1 MSVRLHS
8 GGDAQAVESVAGR
21 RPPEATRDPR
31 SPDAQ
36 RARRGPDLRLLLP
49 AVAAWAATAA
59 TILLRGPWV
68 AVAAVG
74 VALGL
79 AAVLSTSRV
88 RRYLRW
94 RGVLRAAGWN
104 LVAAAVIASLA
115 AAGTALQVSRVDSHP
130 LMRELSAS
138 ESGGQDGESNKGEA
152 RAHYRGEVTVA
163 GGARVLNGGSLK
175 VPVRITGLGE
185 LPLFISDRHRSP
197 ELLSTQPGT
206 TLELAAT
213 VRADERPGLLPARL
227 SATRTPTVTAEPRGP
242 MGLSARLRRNINEL
256 ASTGPMATL
265 ANQEWFSGAE
275 ALIPGMLIGDI
286 SQMPQDIR
294 QHYIVSGLSHLTAV
308 SGLHVAVLISAVT
321 IAATACGVSRRGR
334 WVIVMGTLVAFT
346 MVVGPLPSILR
357 AGFMGIVGAVAVLS
371 SRWSDSLAALGGAVL
386 ALVLIRPGMAVEY
399 GLLLSV
405 LATVAI
411 VTAGPRI
418 GRWFIQVWGRFTQ
431 RRWAREPRVVEGM
444 LLRALAVSFVADV
457 ATQPAIVMMTGI
469 VSPAAVPANLAV
481 GWAVAQRMVLA
492 RAACLVGS
500 AALLLGMP
508 AGLATWLLVPAAPA
522 AWWIHT
528 VAERCSRTWVLHTPG
543 GPGWALAWAAMLGA
557 MILAAMG
564 VLWWQ
569 TIPVLIACAML
580 LVRIGTWQLGP
591 YETAAPAPG
600 WGSDLG
606 AEPHWAVAVC
616 GAGDGTSGWR
626 LRYPTGTRQPCQTPR
641 GNLTLQAGGVVEQ
654 KGEPG
659 AQRAPKVVTVSS
671 EGQALSVWK
680 AALIVVLD
688 CEGPTEGTG
697 RRSHGRPSQT
707 PGGVPVHYPCA
718 DGAGLLTP
726 KGLVVSGGP
735 R

>member
-1 MSVRLHS
+1 MSVRPHS
-8 GGDAQAVESVAGR
+8 RGQSQAVESAGG
-21 RPPEATRDPR
+21 RPPEAIRDPR

-36 RARRGPDLRLLLP
+36 RARRGPDFRLLLP
-49 AVAAWAATAA
+49 AMAAWAATAA
-59 TILLRGPWV
+59 AILLRGPWV
-68 AVAAVG
+68 AVAAAG
-74 VALGL
+74 LALGL
-79 AAVLSTSRV
+79 ATVLGTSRV
-88 RRYLRW
+88 RSYLRW
-94 RGVLRAAGWN
+94 RRVLRAAGWN

-115 AAGTALQVSRVDSHP
+115 AAGTALQVNRVDSHP
-130 LMRELSAS
+130 MMRELSAS
-138 ESGGQDGESNKGEA
+138 ESGGQQGESNKGET

-197 ELLSTQPGT
+197 ELLSTQPGS

-213 VRADERPGLLPARL
+213 VRADERPGLVPARL
-227 SATRTPTVTAEPRGP
+227 SATRQPTVTAEPRGL

-265 ANQEWFSGAE
+265 ANQAWFSSAE

-308 SGLHVAVLISAVT
+308 SGLHVVVLISAVT
-321 IAATACGVSRRGR
+321 IAATACGVSRRGK

-386 ALVLIRPGMAVEY
+386 ALVLIQPGMAVEY

-418 GRWFIQVWGRFTQ
+418 GRWLILGWGRFTQ
-431 RRWAREPRVVEGM
+431 RRWARGPRVVEGM

-457 ATQPAIVMMTGI
+457 ATQPTIVMMTGI

-481 GWAVAQRMVLA
+481 GWAVAPLMVLA
-492 RAACLVGS
+492 LAACLVGS
-500 AALLLGMP
+500 VALLVGMP
-508 AGLATWLLVPAAPA
+508 AGLAAWLLVPAAPA

-528 VAERCSRTWVLHTPG
+528 VAEQCSRTWVLHTPG
-543 GPGWALAWAAMLGA
+543 GPWWALAWAAMLGT
-557 MILAAMG
+557 MILASMG

-569 TIPVLIACAML
+569 VIPVLIACAML
-580 LVRIGTWQLGP
+580 LVRIGAWQLGP
-591 YETAAPAPG
+591 YETAAQAPS

-606 AEPHWAVAVC
+606 AESHWTVAVC
-616 GAGDGTSGWR
+616 GGGHGASDWQ
-626 LRYPTGTRQPCQTPR
+626 LRYPTGKRQPCQTPR
-641 GNLTLQAGGVVEQ
+641 GKLTLQAGGVTQ
-654 KGEPG
+654 KNGEPG
-659 AQRAPKVVTVSS
+659 VEKAPQVVTVSS
-671 EGQALSVWK
+671 EALALSVRR
-680 AALIVVLD
+680 AALIVVVD
-688 CEGPTEGTG
+688 CGSSAETTGT
-697 RRSHGRPSQT
+697 RRSHGRPSRT

>member
-79 AAVLSTSRV
+79 ATVLSTSRV

-418 GRWFIQVWGRFTQ
+418 GRWFILVWGRFTQ

-481 GWAVAQRMVLA
+481 GWAVAPLMVLA
-492 RAACLVGS
+492 LAACLVGS

-508 AGLATWLLVPAAPA
+508 AGLAAWLLVPAAPA

-543 GPGWALAWAAMLGA
+543 GPGWAVAWAAMLGA

-641 GNLTLQAGGVVEQ
+641 GNLTLQAGGVVEK
-654 KGEPG
+654 KGEQTAAG
-659 AQRAPKVVTVSS
+659 EPKVVTVSS

>member
-1 MSVRLHS
+1 MSVRQHP
-8 GGDAQAVESVAGR
+8 GEQIQPVDSVAGR
-21 RPPEATRDPR
+21 RPPEAARDPR

-49 AVAAWAATAA
+49 AAAAWAATAA
-59 TILLRGPWV
+59 TILLRSPWV

-74 VALGL
+74 LAVVA
-79 AAVLSTSRV
+79 AAVLGSSRV
-88 RRYLRW
+88 RSYLRW
-94 RGVLRAAGWN
+94 RGALQTVGWN
-104 LVAAAVIASLA
+104 LVVAAAIASLA
-115 AAGTALQVSRVDSHP
+115 AAGTALQVHRVDSHSI
-130 LMRELSAS
+130 MRELSSS
-138 ESGGQDGESNKGEA
+138 ESTGQQGEKNEEGA
-152 RAHYRGEVTVA
+152 RGHYRGEVTIA

-175 VPVRITGLGE
+175 IPVRITGLGE
-185 LPLFISDRHRSP
+185 LPLFVNDRHRSS
-197 ELLSTQPGT
+197 ELLSAQPGT

-213 VRADERPGLLPARL
+213 VRADEHPGLVPARL
-227 SATRTPTVTAEPRGP
+227 SATRQPSITAEPRGV
-242 MGLSARLRRNINEL
+242 MGISARLRRNINEL

-265 ANQEWFSGAE
+265 ANQAWFSGAE

-286 SQMPQDIR
+286 SQMPQGIR

-334 WVIVMGTLVAFT
+334 WIIVMGTLVAFT

-357 AGFMGIVGAVAVLS
+357 AGFMGLVGAVAVLS

-418 GRWFIQVWGRFTQ
+418 GRWLILVWGRFTQ

-481 GWAVAQRMVLA
+481 GWAVAPLMVLA
-492 RAACLVGS
+492 LAACLVGS
-500 AALLLGMP
+500 AALLVGMP
-508 AGLATWLLVPAAPA
+508 AGLAAWLLVPAAPA

-528 VAERCSRTWVLHTPG
+528 VAERCSRIWVLHTPG
-543 GPGWALAWAAMLGA
+543 GPWWALAWAAMLGA

-569 TIPVLIACAML
+569 TIPALIACAML

-591 YETAAPAPG
+591 YEAAAPAPG

-616 GAGDGTSGWR
+616 GAGDGTSGWQ

-641 GNLTLQAGGVVEQ
+641 GKLTLQAGGVVE
-654 KGEPG
+654 KEGEQTAAG
-659 AQRAPKVVTVSS
+659 EPKVVTVSS
-671 EGQALSVWK
+671 EGQALSVRE
-680 AALIVVLD
+680 ASLIVVLD
-688 CEGPTEGTG
+688 CEGSAEGTG

>member
-79 AAVLSTSRV
+79 ATVLSTSRV

-206 TLELAAT
+206 TLELAAA

-227 SATRTPTVTAEPRGP
+227 SATRQPSITAEPRGV
-242 MGLSARLRRNINEL
+242 MGISARLRRNINEL

-418 GRWFIQVWGRFTQ
+418 GRWFILVWGRFTQ

-481 GWAVAQRMVLA
+481 GWAVAPLMVLA
-492 RAACLVGS
+492 LAACLVGS

-508 AGLATWLLVPAAPA
+508 AGLAAWLLVPAAPA

-591 YETAAPAPG
+591 YEAAAPAPG

-626 LRYPTGTRQPCQTPR
+626 LRFPTGTRQPCQTPR
-641 GNLTLQAGGVVEQ
+641 GNLTLQAGGVVLKNGEQ
-654 KGEPG
+654 TAAGE
-659 AQRAPKVVTVSS
+659 PKVVTVSN
-671 EGQALSVWK
+671 EAQALSVRE

-688 CEGPTEGTG
+688 CEGPAEGTG

>member
-1 MSVRLHS
+1 MSVRQHL
-8 GGDAQAVESVAGR
+8 GEQTQPVDPVAGR
-21 RPPEATRDPR
+21 RPPEAARDPR

-49 AVAAWAATAA
+49 AAAAWAATAA
-59 TILLRGPWV
+59 TILFRGPWV
-68 AVAAVG
+68 AVAPAGLAV
-74 VALGL
+74 VA
-79 AAVLSTSRV
+79 AAVLGSSRV
-88 RRYLRW
+88 RSYLRW
-94 RGVLRAAGWN
+94 RELLRAAGWN
-104 LVAAAVIASLA
+104 LVVAAAIASLA
-115 AAGTALQVSRVDSHP
+115 AAGTALQVSRVDNHP
-130 LMRELSAS
+130 MMRELNSS
-138 ESGGQDGESNKGEA
+138 ESAGRQGEKNEEGA
-152 RAHYRGEVTVA
+152 RGHYRGEVTIA

-175 VPVRITGLGE
+175 IPVRVTGLGE
-185 LPLFISDRHRSP
+185 LPLFVNDRHRSP
-197 ELLSTQPGT
+197 ELLTAQPGS

-213 VRADERPGLLPARL
+213 VRADERPGLVPARL
-227 SATRTPTVTAEPRGP
+227 SATREPSITAEPQGL
-242 MGLSARLRRNINEL
+242 MGISAGLRRNINEL
-256 ASTGPMATL
+256 VSTGPMATL
-265 ANQEWFSGAE
+265 ANQAWFSGAE

-334 WVIVMGTLVAFT
+334 WIIVICTLVGFAI
-346 MVVGPLPSILR
+346 VVGPLPSILR

-411 VTAGPRI
+411 VATGPRI
-418 GRWFIQVWGRFTQ
+418 GRWLIVVWRRLTQ

-444 LLRALAVSFVADV
+444 ILRALAVSFVADV

-481 GWAVAQRMVLA
+481 GWAVAPLMVLA
-492 RAACLVGS
+492 LAACLVGS
-500 AALLLGMP
+500 VALLLGMP
-508 AGLATWLLVPAAPA
+508 AGLVAWLLVPAAPA

-528 VAERCSRTWVLHTPG
+528 VAESCSRTWVLHTPG
-543 GPGWALAWAAMLGA
+543 GPGWALAWAAMLGT
-557 MILAAMG
+557 MILAATG

-569 TIPVLIACAML
+569 TIPALIACAML

-591 YETAAPAPG
+591 YEAAAPAPA

-606 AEPHWAVAVC
+606 AEPHWTVAVC
-616 GAGDGTSGWR
+616 GREGGKTGWE

-641 GNLTLQAGGVVEQ
+641 GKLTLQAGGVVE
-654 KGEPG
+654 KEGEQAAAREP
-659 AQRAPKVVTVSS
+659 RVVTVSS
-671 EGQALSVWK
+671 DAQALNVRE
-680 AALIVVLD
+680 AALIVVLN
-688 CEGPTEGTG
+688 CEEPTEGKG
-697 RRSHGRPSQT
+697 RRSHGRPSQS

>member
-1 MSVRLHS
+1 MSVRSHP
-8 GGDAQAVESVAGR
+8 GEQNQAVDSVAGR
-21 RPPEATRDPR
+21 RPPEAARDPR

-49 AVAAWAATAA
+49 AAAAWAATAA

-74 VALGL
+74 LAVVA
-79 AAVLSTSRV
+79 AAVLGSSRV
-88 RRYLRW
+88 RSYLRW
-94 RGVLRAAGWN
+94 RGLLRAAGWN
-104 LVAAAVIASLA
+104 LVVSVAIASLA
-115 AAGTALQVSRVDSHP
+115 AAGTALQVSRVDNHP
-130 LMRELSAS
+130 LVRELSAS
-138 ESGGQDGESNKGEA
+138 GSGGQHGESSE
-152 RAHYRGEVTVA
+152 REPRSHYRGEVTIA

-175 VPVRITGLGE
+175 IPVRVTGLGE
-185 LPLFISDRHRSP
+185 LPLFVNDRHRSP
-197 ELLSTQPGT
+197 ELLNTQPGT

-213 VRADERPGLLPARL
+213 VRADEPPGLVPARL
-227 SATRTPTVTAEPRGP
+227 SATREPSITAEPRGL
-242 MGLSARLRRNINEL
+242 MGISARLRRNINEL

-265 ANQEWFSGAE
+265 ANQAWFSGAE

-334 WVIVMGTLVAFT
+334 WVIVMGTLVGFAI
-346 MVVGPLPSILR
+346 VVGPLPSILR

-371 SRWSDSLAALGGAVL
+371 SRWSDSLAARGGAVL
-386 ALVLIRPGMAVEY
+386 ALVLICPGMAVEY

-405 LATVAI
+405 LATMAI

-418 GRWFIQVWGRFTQ
+418 GRWLIVGWGRFTQ

-444 LLRALAVSFVADV
+444 ILRALAVSLVADV

-481 GWAVAQRMVLA
+481 GWAVAPLMVLA
-492 RAACLVGS
+492 LVACLVGS

-508 AGLATWLLVPAAPA
+508 AGLAAWLLVPAAPA
-522 AWWIHT
+522 AWWIHA

-543 GPGWALAWAAMLGA
+543 GPGWALAWAAMLGV

-591 YETAAPAPG
+591 YEAAAPAPG

-606 AEPHWAVAVC
+606 AEPRWTVAVC
-616 GAGDGTSGWR
+616 GKGGETTGWQ

-641 GNLTLQAGGVVEQ
+641 GKLTLQAGGVVEK
-654 KGEPG
+654 KGEQAAAG
-659 AQRAPKVVTVSS
+659 EPKVVTVNSDA
-671 EGQALSVWK
+671 EALSVRE
-680 AALIVVLD
+680 AALIVVMD
-688 CEGPTEGTG
+688 CEGPAEGTG

>member
-227 SATRTPTVTAEPRGP
+227 SATRQPSITAEPRGV
-242 MGLSARLRRNINEL
+242 MGISARLRRNINEL

-357 AGFMGIVGAVAVLS
+357 AGFMGLVGAVAVLS

-386 ALVLIRPGMAVEY
+386 ALVLIRPGMAAEY

-418 GRWFIQVWGRFTQ
+418 GRWFILVWGRFTQ

-481 GWAVAQRMVLA
+481 GWAVAPLMVLA
-492 RAACLVGS
+492 LAACLVGS

-508 AGLATWLLVPAAPA
+508 AGLAAWLLVPAAPA

-591 YETAAPAPG
+591 YEAAAPAPG

-641 GNLTLQAGGVVEQ
+641 GNLTLQAGGVVEK
-654 KGEPG
+654 KGEQAAAG
-659 AQRAPKVVTVSS
+659 EPKVVTVSS
-671 EGQALSVWK
+671 EDQALSVRE

>member
-1 MSVRLHS
+1 MSLRPHS
-8 GGDAQAVESVAGR
+8 GGQAQAAESVAGR

-49 AVAAWAATAA
+49 AVVAWAATAA

-68 AVAAVG
+68 AVAAAG

-79 AAVLSTSRV
+79 ATVLSTSRM
-88 RRYLRW
+88 RSYLRW
-94 RGVLRAAGWN
+94 REVLRAAGWN
-104 LVAAAVIASLA
+104 LVAASVIASLA
-115 AAGTALQVSRVDSHP
+115 AAGTALQVHRVDSHP
-130 LMRELSAS
+130 MMRELSS
-138 ESGGQDGESNKGEA
+138 IESGGQQGESSEGEA
-152 RAHYRGEVTVA
+152 RAHYRGEGTIA

-175 VPVRITGLGE
+175 VPVRIPGLGE
-185 LPLFISDRHRSP
+185 LPLFVNDRHLSP
-197 ELLSTQPGT
+197 ELLTAQPGT

-213 VRADERPGLLPARL
+213 VRADERPGLVPARL
-227 SATRTPTVTAEPRGP
+227 SATRQPSITAEPRGL
-242 MGLSARLRRNINEL
+242 MGISARLRGNINEL

-265 ANQEWFSGAE
+265 ANQAWFSGAE
-275 ALIPGMLIGDI
+275 ALVPGMLIGDI
-286 SQMPQDIR
+286 SQMPPDIR

-308 SGLHVAVLISAVT
+308 SGLHVAVLISAVA

-346 MVVGPLPSILR
+346 MVVGSLPSILR
-357 AGFMGIVGAVAVLS
+357 AGFMGLVGAVAVLS

-418 GRWFIQVWGRFTQ
+418 GRWLILGWGRFTQ

-444 LLRALAVSFVADV
+444 LLRVLAVSFVADV

-481 GWAVAQRMVLA
+481 GWTVAPLMVLA
-492 RAACLVGS
+492 LAACLVGS
-500 AALLLGMP
+500 AALLVGMP
-508 AGLATWLLVPAAPA
+508 AGLAAWLLVPAAPA

-543 GPGWALAWAAMLGA
+543 GPGWALAWAAMLGT

-564 VLWWQ
+564 MLWWQ
-569 TIPVLIACAML
+569 TIPMLIACAML

-591 YETAAPAPG
+591 YEAVAHAPG

-606 AEPHWAVAVC
+606 AEPHWTVAVC
-616 GAGDGTSGWR
+616 GRDGEKTGWQ

-641 GNLTLQAGGVVEQ
+641 GKLTLQAGGVVIK
-654 KGEPG
+654 KGEQAAAGEP
-659 AQRAPKVVTVSS
+659 QVVTVNSDA
-671 EGQALSVWK
+671 QALSVRE

-688 CEGPTEGTG
+688 CEGPAENKG

-707 PGGVPVHYPCA
+707 PAGVPVHYPCA

-726 KGLVVSGGP
+726 KGLVVSGVP